1 MTRLKMSRKLR
12 FIVNVLVLVS
22 VCGLCSCGG
31 LQQRNAPAGEAAF
44 MGDWQGSQMLNYN
57 IKSPL
62 VAQVMAL
69 GGGKFQANLLPEFG
83 KNASPLAV
91 LDGQLQGRAVI
102 FEPNQANDI
111 QWQGVIKGEKFIG
124 SFKGAKW
131 GSFLMKKVVRQSP
144 SLDEKPPQG
153 AAVLF
158 DGTNFDQWEP
168 GEPTGLVG
176 IYHLLGKSKAAAAYL
191 QCEVYSEKE
200 QQAYLAIGSDD
211 GVKAWLNGQLVH
223 SNKIIRMWHPDED
236 KQWVTLEQG
245 WNTLMLKVTTKGGP
259 WSASARFTDEN
270 GAILYN
276 VWEKDIHSVEGNQTR
291 AYLDKNGN
299 FLTAWKISGPY
310 KEQSKDA
317 NSLFDIAFAPE
328 QGDGQGAMWQ
338 AIGREYFEKNIV
350 KWKLV
355 DGAMEVAGGA
365 GSIVSRQRF
374 KDFKLHLEFRM
385 PFMPQVR
392 EQKRGNSGVYLQGRY
407 EVQILDS
414 YGLKGENNECG
425 AIYEVAAPLV
435 NMCAPPLQ
443 WQSYDIT
450 FCAARF
456 DEAGKKTRAA
466 RVTVIHNG
474 VKIHDNTAISG
485 PTAYPLSYNENEG
498 GGILLQDHADS
509 VQYRN
514 IWAVELPEGA
524 YN

>member
-1 MTRLKMSRKLR
+1 MAQELR
-12 FIVNVLVLVS
+12 FIVNVLVLVW
-22 VCGLCSCGG
+22 VCGLCSCAG
-31 LQQRNAPAGEAAF
+31 LQQGQTPMRDAAF
-44 MGDWQGSQMLNYN
+44 MGDWQGDQMLNYS

-62 VAQVMAL
+62 FAQVIAL
-69 GGGKFQANLLPEFG
+69 GGGKFRANLLPEFDE
-83 KNASPLAV
+83 NALPIAV
-91 LDGQLQGRAVI
+91 LDGRLEGRAVI

-111 QWQGVIKGEKFIG
+111 QWQGIIRGEKFIG
-124 SFKGAKW
+124 SFRGAKW

-144 SLDEKPPQG
+144 SLGEKPPAG
-153 AAVLF
+153 AVVLF

-176 IYHLLGKSKAAAAYL
+176 IYHILGKSKAAAAYL

-200 QQAYLAIGSDD
+200 QQVFLAIGSDD

-223 SNKIIRMWHPDED
+223 LNNIIRTWRPDED

-291 AYLDKNGN
+291 SYLDRNGN
-299 FLTAWKISGPY
+299 YLTAWRISGPY
-310 KEQSKDA
+310 KQEGKDA
-317 NSLFDIAFAPE
+317 NSLLDMAFAPE

-338 AIGREYFEKNIV
+338 AIGREYFEKDIV

-355 DGAMEVAGGA
+355 DGAMDVAGGA

-374 KDFKLHLEFRM
+374 KDFKLHLEFRT
-385 PFMPQVR
+385 PFMPLAR
-392 EQKRGNSGVYLQGRY
+392 GQKRGNSGVYLQGRY

-414 YGLKGENNECG
+414 YGLKGENNEGG

-456 DEAGKKTRAA
+456 DGQGRKNKDA
-466 RVTVIHNG
+466 RVTVLHNG
-474 VKIHDNTAISG
+474 VKIQDSIAISG
-485 PTAYPLSYNENEG
+485 PTAYPLNYNENEG
-498 GGILLQDHADS
+498 GGILLQDHVDS

-514 IWAVELPEGA
+514 IWVVELPEGA
-524 YN
+524 CN